1 VTGRYELNADVGEGF
16 DTDAELLTIVS
27 QANVACGF
35 HAGDVATMRTVCT
48 LAMENGVA
56 VGAQPSYR
64 DRANFGRA
72 DMEMGYDDLARDV
85 NEQVQTLQRIAEQVG
100 ATVTYLKPH
109 GALYNRIVRDEQQ
122 ARAVVDTALAH
133 GLPLMTL
140 PGSTAERLM
149 AEGGGMV
156 IREFFADR
164 GYLADGRLVPRSDEG
179 ALVTDPVQ
187 VGDRV
192 RWLIASGTVVA
203 VDGTP
208 LEVRADSICVHGDS
222 PGAVALARAVR
233 DALGS
238 AVA

>member
-1 VTGRYELNADVGEGF
+1 
-16 DTDAELLTIVS
+16 
-27 QANVACGF
+27 
-35 HAGDVATMRTVCT
+35 
-48 LAMENGVA
+48 
-56 VGAQPSYR
+56 
-64 DRANFGRA
+64 
-72 DMEMGYDDLARDV
+72 
-85 NEQVQTLQRIAEQVG
+85 LQRIAEQVG